1 GWTRGGGAVGF
12 LLGWYRIFPSSA
24 LLRSRGRP
32 VSSACHIA
40 RSVRI
45 SRTTRSCTLHLKG
58 YGTIRLERLQRPT
71 DDTTRGTPK
80 RVPAYRTAIPC
91 STASSR
97 NLDVG
102 TPEPDVAES
111 SFLPSLGCR
120 RNTGYPDFRKSY
132 TMTRAKWVSRVL
144 LAGFLLD

>member
-1 GWTRGGGAVGF
+1 MKGPAGRITRAESFRFAELVGSSTGAVARRF
-12 LLGWYRIFPSSA
+12 LLGLYPRFPSSCPF
-24 LLRSRGRP
+24 RSCRSP
-32 VSSACHIA
+32 VSSARHIA

-80 RVPAYRTAIPC
+80 RVPVYRTAIPC

-120 RNTGYPDFRKSY
+120 RNTG
-132 TMTRAKWVSRVL
+132 
-144 LAGFLLD
+144 

>member
-1 GWTRGGGAVGF
+1 MYFFVIQSDQFHTVGSSTGAVARRF
-12 LLGWYRIFPSSA
+12 LRGLYPRFPSSCPF
-24 LLRSRGRP
+24 RSCRSP
-32 VSSACHIA
+32 VSSARHIA

-91 STASSR
+91 SIASR
-97 NLDVG
+97 RILDVG
-102 TPEPDVAES
+102 TPEPDDAGS
-111 SFLPSLGCR
+111 SFLPSL
-120 RNTGYPDFRKSY
+120 
-132 TMTRAKWVSRVL
+132 
-144 LAGFLLD
+144 